1 MLSVNIKRGRIIQV
15 GYSGIVGDGLSVG
28 VVVAVGVGVGEFVDG
43 GLGVRLG
50 FGEGNSVMGAKM
62 LTGVSRGYLSVK
74 FESTVT

>member
-28 VVVAVGVGVGEFVDG
+28 VVVAVGVGEFVDG